1 MGDYILS
8 KKAQDDLVNIWDY
21 TVETWSE
28 KKADVNFQNLFS
40 AFENIASHPTSAG
53 RSYEDVKVGYR
64 GLHCGR
70 HIVFYRIQKNG
81 KARVIRVLHERMDF
95 GKHL

>member
-1 MGDYILS
+1 MDKYILS
-8 KKAQDDLVNIWDY
+8 KKAQEDLVKIWSY

-28 KKADVNFQNLFS
+28 KQADVYFQNLVL
-40 AFENIASHPTSAG
+40 AFENIASKPTTIG
-53 RSYEDVKVGYR
+53 RSYEDVKAGYR

-70 HIVFYRIQKNG
+70 HIVFYRILKNG
-81 KARVIRVLHERMDF
+81 KVRVIRVLHERMDF